1 MEGEMQT
8 IEQRA
13 EEYAP
18 NTITSHIF
26 KSSPL
31 KGLIVRILRD
41 AYIAGANEQKEIDD
55 AKLLKLKSSWEKEA
69 QVGHDIDMKSIKERA
84 KLASEDYAC
93 DDMYSAGVFT
103 GYVEGA
109 TKQKAI
115 DDALLLK
122 LKSSWEE
129 EAQINHNNESNYK
142 QGYHD
147 AVEKACD
154 WLKKEL
160 QYLAMDELKD
170 NFYKNEFKVI
180 LKSQVPD
187 WLRDFR
193 KAMEE

>member
-1 MEGEMQT
+1 MKT
-8 IEQRA
+8 IEHRA

-26 KSSPL
+26 KSSTL

-55 AKLLKLKSSWEKEA
+55 
-69 QVGHDIDMKSIKERA
+69 D
-84 KLASEDYAC
+84 
-93 DDMYSAGVFT
+93 
-103 GYVEGA
+103 
-109 TKQKAI
+109 
-115 DDALLLK
+115 LLLK

-129 EAQINHNNESNYK
+129 EAQINHNDESNYT

-147 AVEKACD
+147 AVERACD

-180 LKSQVPD
+180 LKSQVSD

>member
-1 MEGEMQT
+1 MKT

-55 AKLLKLKSSWEKEA
+55 A
-69 QVGHDIDMKSIKERA
+69 
-84 KLASEDYAC
+84 
-93 DDMYSAGVFT
+93 
-103 GYVEGA
+103 
-109 TKQKAI
+109 
-115 DDALLLK
+115 LLLK

-129 EAQINHNNESNYK
+129 EAQINHNDESNYK

-147 AVEKACD
+147 AVERACS
-154 WLKKEL
+154 WLKQEL
-160 QYLAMDELKD
+160 QYLAMDEVKD

>member
-1 MEGEMQT
+1 MKT

-13 EEYAP
+13 EEWGEYIAER
-18 NTITSHIF
+18 TTYDVVAAKYS
-26 KSSPL
+26 
-31 KGLIVRILRD
+31 
-41 AYIAGANEQKEIDD
+41 YIAGARD
-55 AKLLKLKSSWEKEA
+55 
-69 QVGHDIDMKSIKERA
+69 
-84 KLASEDYAC
+84 
-93 DDMYSAGVFT
+93 
-103 GYVEGA
+103 
-109 TKQKAI
+109 QKAI

-129 EAQINHNNESNYK
+129 EAQINHNDESNYK

-147 AVEKACD
+147 AVEKACS
-154 WLKKEL
+154 WLKKEF

>member
-1 MEGEMQT
+1 MKT

-18 NTITSHIF
+18 NTITSYIF

-55 AKLLKLKSSWEKEA
+55 A
-69 QVGHDIDMKSIKERA
+69 
-84 KLASEDYAC
+84 
-93 DDMYSAGVFT
+93 
-103 GYVEGA
+103 
-109 TKQKAI
+109 
-115 DDALLLK
+115 LLLK

-129 EAQINHNNESNYK
+129 EAQINHNDESNYK

-147 AVEKACD
+147 AIEEACEWFSDYLFEIGNHDDWERDRDNTMSGEK
-154 WLKKEL
+154 
-160 QYLAMDELKD
+160 
-170 NFYKNEFKVI
+170 
-180 LKSQVPD
+180 
-187 WLRDFR
+187 RFR

>member
-1 MEGEMQT
+1 MKT

-13 EEYAP
+13 EEYVP
-18 NTITSHIF
+18 NTITAHIF

-129 EAQINHNNESNYK
+129 EAQINHNDESNYK

-147 AVEKACD
+147 AVERACD

-160 QYLAMDELKD
+160 QYLAIEELKD
-170 NFYKNEFKVI
+170 IFYKNEFKII

>member
-1 MEGEMQT
+1 MKT

-55 AKLLKLKSSWEKEA
+55 A
-69 QVGHDIDMKSIKERA
+69 
-84 KLASEDYAC
+84 
-93 DDMYSAGVFT
+93 
-103 GYVEGA
+103 
-109 TKQKAI
+109 
-115 DDALLLK
+115 LLLK

-129 EAQINHNNESNYK
+129 EAQINHNDKSNYK

-147 AVEKACD
+147 AIEKACEWFSDYLFEIGYPND
-154 WLKKEL
+154 WK
-160 QYLAMDELKD
+160 
-170 NFYKNEFKVI
+170 
-180 LKSQVPD
+180 
-187 WLRDFR
+187 RDSENIISGEQRFR
-193 KAMEE
+193 KAMKKELWKRWKE

>member
-1 MEGEMQT
+1 MKT

-55 AKLLKLKSSWEKEA
+55 AEK
-69 QVGHDIDMKSIKERA
+69 H
-84 KLASEDYAC
+84 
-93 DDMYSAGVFT
+93 
-103 GYVEGA
+103 
-109 TKQKAI
+109 
-115 DDALLLK
+115 
-122 LKSSWEE
+122 
-129 EAQINHNNESNYK
+129 YK

-147 AVEKACD
+147 AVERACD

-180 LKSQVPD
+180 LKSQVSD

>member
-1 MEGEMQT
+1 MKT

-31 KGLIVRILRD
+31 KGLIVSILRD
-41 AYIAGANEQKEIDD
+41 AYITGAKD
-55 AKLLKLKSSWEKEA
+55 
-69 QVGHDIDMKSIKERA
+69 
-84 KLASEDYAC
+84 
-93 DDMYSAGVFT
+93 
-103 GYVEGA
+103 
-109 TKQKAI
+109 QKAI
-115 DDALLLK
+115 DNAEK
-122 LKSSWEE
+122 
-129 EAQINHNNESNYK
+129 HYK

-147 AVEKACD
+147 AIEKACD

-170 NFYKNEFKVI
+170 NFFKNEFKII

>member
-1 MEGEMQT
+1 MKT

-55 AKLLKLKSSWEKEA
+55 A
-69 QVGHDIDMKSIKERA
+69 
-84 KLASEDYAC
+84 
-93 DDMYSAGVFT
+93 
-103 GYVEGA
+103 
-109 TKQKAI
+109 
-115 DDALLLK
+115 LLLK

-129 EAQINHNNESNYK
+129 EAQINHNDKSNYK

-147 AVEKACD
+147 AIEKACEWFSDYLFEIGYPDD
-154 WLKKEL
+154 WK
-160 QYLAMDELKD
+160 
-170 NFYKNEFKVI
+170 
-180 LKSQVPD
+180 
-187 WLRDFR
+187 RDSENIISGERRFR
-193 KAMEE
+193 KAMKKELWKRWKE